1 MYGSALSLI
10 ATKLNERMHNSLLVG
25 RSPRSFHAPSCT
37 NLLQKQCNHHHQHP
51 SMWSSYIYLK
61 VVVSDE
67 KVPEDSGLV
76 EIAQTDHV
84 FNSLIRKNL
93 VVHND
98 HNNHDCYDNI
108 DGGVDEIQWIK
119 TPEHMLCT
127 KSPWRMLCASVW
139 FSSPEKATA
148 PPRRR
153 QPPWL

>member
-108 DGGVDEIQWIK
+108 DGGVDEIQ
-119 TPEHMLCT
+119 
-127 KSPWRMLCASVW
+127 
-139 FSSPEKATA
+139 
-148 PPRRR
+148 
-153 QPPWL
+153 